1 MAKFEWFVVGR
12 RVKCLGRAGEIIIVD
27 VPRSLVTVRLDN
39 AKPGEVESVVGMGE
53 VELIEPSDAEQAA
66 AKKAKAIEKEAAKPK
81 VPTHGQITA
90 ARHKAEMA
98 GKAEGLKGSKLEDVQ
113 DEAEAEL
120 VVRVGRGEQ
129 A

>member
-1 MAKFEWFVVGR
+1 MAKIEGKVVGR

-39 AKPGEVESVVGMGE
+39 AKPGEVESVVGMAE
-53 VELIEPSDAEQAA
+53 VELIEPSEAEQAA
-66 AKKAKAIEKEAAKPK
+66 ASAATKAKAGPAKE
-81 VPTHGQITA
+81 PTQAQITA
-90 ARHKAEMA
+90 ARRAAVEK
-98 GKAEGLKGSKLEDVQ
+98 GKKEGLRASELLDVQ

-120 VVRVGRGEQ
+120 VARVGRGEP